1 MGFDSP
7 IVDLSQIANTARAAT
22 AQRVADQLQ
31 APMASEDVRRV
42 AEEFEAVFIAQM
54 MAPMFQGLETD
65 ELFGGG
71 PGEDIYRS
79 VLVEEYGKSIAPAVS
94 AFPMPSSEKF
104 SDSRRSRSNEH
115 IQTDRRLHPDH
126 QPFDRLARTRG
137 RAAAHE
143 SIDRAQSVAGR
154 KVGAHHRL

>member
-22 AQRVADQLQ
+22 AQRVAGQLQ
-31 APMASEDVRRV
+31 APMASEDVRRI

-79 VLVEEYGKSIAPAVS
+79 ILVEEYGKSIARAGGIGL
-94 AFPMPSSEKF
+94 
-104 SDSRRSRSNEH
+104 SDT
-115 IQTDRRLHPDH
+115 IQREILRL
-126 QPFDRLARTRG
+126 Q
-137 RAAAHE
+137 E
-143 SIDRAQSVAGR
+143 VAQQ
-154 KVGAHHRL
+154 